1 METAEADLAAKEMG
15 FELNGRLARAIAQD
29 APEIAREWARR
40 MKEQLQL
47 DLAPYPNPDDPRV
60 LSGIAACLSDTRT
73 TMACTMEL
81 MERAGQIGEVA
92 ESREV
97 EAEQILNAYLILDEL
112 LWQLAESQF
121 AGRAGDGRCAPV
133 IVSCRR
139 LHDVVLVVARAT
151 TNAYLKRYRERIRQ
165 DAECMR
171 SFNRMVSHELKNPI
185 STVQAA
191 IALLAE
197 EGAADDPVTRERYL
211 AIVRRNAARITDLI
225 NDLLA
230 LSTTERTD
238 ERTHQ
243 EPLELE
249 ELFQRIHER
258 LVDDAEEKGV
268 WIEHGPLPE
277 VRADRAALELVLT
290 NLIANSIRYSDL
302 NKPARY
308 VRVSAHPDEPDGWVV
323 VVEDNGFGISPEA
336 SQGCSSASSGRRRT
350 ARFPVPAWASAS
362 SKRSSSDGVGGCGW
376 NRKRGR
382 EPRSPLPSRAAG
394 IQLIRRGCGSDT
406 HYGLGQTEGAHQPG
420 HHGSDA
426 CGRHKSVRR
435 GP

>member
-1 METAEADLAAKEMG
+1 MG

-121 AGRAGDGRCAPV
+121 AGRAGDGRCVPV

>member
-1 METAEADLAAKEMG
+1 METAEGDLAAKEMD
-15 FELNGRLARAIAQD
+15 FELNGRLARAISQD

-47 DLAPYPNPDDPRV
+47 DLSPYPNPDDPRV

-92 ESREV
+92 ESNGV

-121 AGRAGDGRCAPV
+121 AGCAGDGGCAPV

-165 DAECMR
+165 DAERMR

-185 STVQAA
+185 STVQGA

-323 VVEDNGFGISPEA
+323 VVEDNGFGIAPEA
-336 SQGCSSASSGRRRT
+336 QPRVFE
-350 ARFPVPAWASAS
+350 RFF
-362 SKRSSSDGVGGCGW
+362 
-376 NRKRGR
+376 
-382 EPRSPLPSRAAG
+382 RAATDRKISG
-394 IQLIRRGCGSDT
+394 T
-406 HYGLGQTEGAHQPG
+406 GLGLSIVKEVVERWGGRVWLESEEGAGTTFSFAIPG
-420 HHGSDA
+420 SGDTTH
-426 CGRHKSVRR
+426 
-435 GP
+435 P

>member
-1 METAEADLAAKEMG
+1 
-15 FELNGRLARAIAQD
+15 
-29 APEIAREWARR
+29 
-40 MKEQLQL
+40 
-47 DLAPYPNPDDPRV
+47 
-60 LSGIAACLSDTRT
+60 
-73 TMACTMEL
+73 MACTMEL

-92 ESREV
+92 ESKGV
-97 EAEQILNAYLILDEL
+97 EAEQILNGYLILDEL
-112 LWQLAESQF
+112 LWQMAESQF
-121 AGRAGDGRCAPV
+121 AGRAGDGQCAPV

-165 DAECMR
+165 DTERMR
-171 SFNRMVSHELKNPI
+171 SFNRMVSHELKNPV
-185 STVQAA
+185 STVQGA

-211 AIVRRNAARITDLI
+211 AIVRRNLARITDLI

-258 LVDDAEEKGV
+258 VVDDAEEKGV

-308 VRVSAHPDEPDGWVV
+308 VRVSAHPDEPDGWIV

-336 SQGCSSASSGRRRT
+336 QPRVFERFFRAAADRKISGTGLGLSIVKEVVER
-350 ARFPVPAWASAS
+350 W
-362 SKRSSSDGVGGCGW
+362 GGRVWLESEEGT
-376 NRKRGR
+376 GATFSFTI
-382 EPRSPLPSRAAG
+382 PRSG
-394 IQLIRRGCGSDT
+394 
-406 HYGLGQTEGAHQPG
+406 
-420 HHGSDA
+420 DA
-426 CGRHKSVRR
+426 R
-435 GP
+435 